1 MTSTFS
7 QVVFNDIPKTYY
19 RSTQVTCHY
28 TLAVGFLPTTRDWVG
43 IYKVGWSTTKDY
55 LSFVWV
61 DPPVELVEQEPMRKQ
76 SLFSEYYLPKE
87 ESEFYQFC
95 YVDSLGYVKGAS
107 TPFSFQNPVEN
118 MDCSMETDLM
128 VVTTQDEIDR
138 SEREK
143 EELRQTLEQLRRGT
157 RGVQTALEERQREV
171 DRLKENN
178 KERDQ
183 RESDLVEELKQAR
196 VFLIEK
202 EKEAERLREE
212 ISIQSKK
219 HLDPDQDNFTEKQK
233 PEISKPGI
241 NTACEAE
248 LREKY
253 DRAVVQIRQL
263 KVELEKQRQRIT
275 TSEEMADLIPKVKGE
290 EKEELIRLK
299 DTNQLL
305 EVDLKCSESEKE
317 RLSVELNQLKLLIHD
332 MEKLRSENQELRK
345 SLSQQEVRHNRP
357 DQDYK
362 AQCNTMMG
370 QLENARTQLTN
381 ERKECNDK
389 RRLVEEAEREL
400 LNAKS
405 QMHIT
410 EMENYRIKENGSKLK
425 LRLEESQANTAEKV
439 AEIAEMSGIIELR
452 ENRLKIHN
460 QEREKLVREHQSGLA
475 ESLRIIAERE
485 SQIAEIHGTI
495 ELRENRLKIQNQ
507 EKEQLVRDNQC
518 LRKTIEDLRRE
529 QAAGGSGSSRPE
541 RPAHSPPPRGTGSP
555 AHGLQQNEPGSQ
567 FEEPHNTT
575 GRGPNTQETR
585 KVCRSCHMSFPGI
598 TLEELEQHEQSHRV
612 CPFCTL
618 ICDDMGQ
625 AEFEDHVYS
634 HEI

>member
-171 DRLKENN
+171 DRLKE
-178 KERDQ
+178 
-183 RESDLVEELKQAR
+183 
-196 VFLIEK
+196 
-202 EKEAERLREE
+202 E

-345 SLSQQEVRHNRP
+345 SLSQQE
-357 DQDYK
+357 

-425 LRLEESQANTAEKV
+425 LRLEESQANIAEKV

-507 EKEQLVRDNQC
+507 EKEQLVRDNQR
-518 LRKTIEDLRRE
+518 LMKTIEDLRRE